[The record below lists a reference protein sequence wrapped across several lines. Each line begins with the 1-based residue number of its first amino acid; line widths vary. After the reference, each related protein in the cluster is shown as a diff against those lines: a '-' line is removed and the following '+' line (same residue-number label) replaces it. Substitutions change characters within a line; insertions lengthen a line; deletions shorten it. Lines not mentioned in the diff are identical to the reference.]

1 MSKVGFI
8 VFLNNN
14 AIGIYDNEEI
24 LNIFINGCYQNM
36 FFSKDDIKIK
46 KYSMNSIS
54 CLDSLESIKEIQNNK
69 LEYDRKQKNCS
80 NTNYYMNLLPNQ
92 NKTDPEKQEHD
103 KEHDKEH
110 EHDNQLENEK
120 KQVYDKKELEES
132 DEFKNLMQQKIDTKH
147 QINQLKKEKKKLEE
161 EKQLYDYDIKMYK
174 KLKIENNKI
183 ENFEIPDIFALKFNI
198 FEKIEANNQLNFEV
212 FKIEWDKVKPSNNY
226 SLFATNPYE
235 VSFMNSPN
243 NEDIDIEIDIDI

>member
-24 LNIFINGCYQNM
+24 LNNFINGCYQNM

-54 CLDSLESIKEIQNNK
+54 CLDSLESIKKIQNNK
-69 LEYDRKQKNCS
+69 LE
-80 NTNYYMNLLPNQ
+80 
-92 NKTDPEKQEHD
+92 HD
-103 KEHDKEH
+103 KEQ
-110 EHDNQLENEK
+110 EHDNQLENDKEQEQEHNNQLENER
-120 KQVYDKKELEES
+120 KQEYNKNKKELEES
-132 DEFKNLMQQKIDTKH
+132 GEFKNLMQQKIDTKH

-161 EKQLYDYDIKMYK
+161 DQQLYEYDIKMYE

-198 FEKIEANNQLNFEV
+198 FEKMEINNQLNYDA

-235 VSFMNSPN
+235 VSFTNLAN
-243 NEDIDIEIDIDI
+243 KEDIEIEIDIDI